1 MDAVERSWL
10 FLVAGG
16 GKVVGKV
23 MVVGGDVIS
32 LSYTRGYVIYWGAPH
47 NKKAGG
53 RLTLD
58 PVWGRS
64 LPMTSTNHHRGF

>member
-32 LSYTRGYVIYWGAPH
+32 LSYTRGYVI
-47 NKKAGG
+47 
-53 RLTLD
+53 
-58 PVWGRS
+58 
-64 LPMTSTNHHRGF
+64 